1 MPQKSDSR
9 INFIL
14 RKLPRS
20 SPFRW
25 TIKSKGHGAKKL
37 KIHGNA
43 LRSHSFEQII
53 RGIKAQA
60 FTNHPQTT
68 TSHKEPC
75 ECVLSILCTDKRA
88 SVCRRG
94 VRWCCVK
101 TKGQSRRTA
110 QKLSSLSIIGR
121 INTISATLNH
131 CPNGIPVEK
140 HPKKQDR
147 ETEQRESDDA
157 QRFSNLYVTA
167 RKRKWRTDMKMQ
179 HPINY
184 EFYQ

>member
-1 MPQKSDSR
+1 MPSDLIALNKSSAALKHKPSP
-9 INFIL
+9 IIL
-14 RKLPRS
+14 KPPPHTR
-20 SPFRW
+20 
-25 TIKSKGHGAKKL
+25 
-37 KIHGNA
+37 N
-43 LRSHSFEQII
+43 
-53 RGIKAQA
+53 
-60 FTNHPQTT
+60 
-68 TSHKEPC
+68 
-75 ECVLSILCTDKRA
+75 RA
-88 SVCRRG
+88 SVCSLS
-94 VRWCCVK
+94 CVQISVQVCAEEECDGGAMK